1 MYGYTTEHYAQY
13 DVVELSSQAIYDAA
27 EAVRKKY
34 KRPRTTVSIC
44 PPYLAKSN
52 L

>member
-13 DVVELSSQAIYDAA
+13 DVVELSSQAIYDVA
-27 EAVRKKY
+27 EEIRKKY

-44 PPYLAKSN
+44 FSFASKK
-52 L
+52 